1 MSNSD
6 DNRRRHSNASI
17 AAAVATFTAVLAVA
31 VAVWDNVE
39 MRKHNRLSVLPYVV
53 LDHTR
58 SDSGGLTRAEV
69 SMSNAGVGPAILHG
83 LEIRFRTAQEEEM
96 VAAVWGTVA
105 PLITREGVQI
115 RGWADVDSG
124 TALGIQQQQ
133 RLLRIQA
140 AGEDSGDRVQ
150 GVLDRLRLR
159 LRYASVY
166 GDAGEAV
173 MAADP

>member
-1 MSNSD
+1 MSTRD
-6 DNRRRHSNASI
+6 DTRERHSNASI

-39 MRKHNRLSVLPYVV
+39 TRKHNRLSVMPYVV

-69 SMSNAGVGPAILHG
+69 SMSNAGVGPAILQE
-83 LEIRFRTAQEEEM
+83 LEIRFRTPQEDET
-96 VAAVWGTVA
+96 VAAVWGTIA

-124 TALGIQQQQ
+124 TALGIQQRQ
-133 RLLRIQA
+133 RLLHIQA
-140 AGEDSGDRVQ
+140 GGEDSGDRVQ

-166 GDAGEAV
+166 GDQHEAV
-173 MAADP
+173 MPADP